1 MKKISPT
8 HETLDVNYFIRFIK
22 KHWFVIALCSFVS
35 LAFAY
40 AYNKYSVKV
49 YEVSTSVVIN
59 EESGGLADAS
69 AQLLNEF
76 GFISN
81 NKSFANELLALKS
94 TPLISETIE
103 KLDFQISY
111 FEHELLSKRELYKS
125 SPFIIILDKNY
136 QQPISATFYIK
147 IIDNSTCEITMDQ
160 EDVGIYSFVS
170 GNVVQRVS
178 ELQFK
183 EKVDFDKY
191 IYSDHMRFK
200 ILLNSSVD
208 FDEIKDKKYSFYI
221 NTNGALV
228 RNYKRK
234 LEVIPPDLEATV
246 AEIKLQTENPVKAID
261 FLNTLTDT
269 YVNRELE
276 RKRHTSVRTIEYIN
290 DQLEIIGDSLARAEQ
305 NLQSFKTRN
314 EVTDISMQSGQ
325 FIEEMRELE
334 SQKAILN
341 VNTEYYVYVKNY
353 FNQNKEFNELIA
365 PSAMGINDP
374 MLNNL
379 IEELIRLNSERVSFI
394 ENNQG
399 KSPYLK
405 KINIRIENLRKMVSE
420 NISYY
425 EETNAIKL
433 ADLNSRISRLNSE
446 IRKLPATQRTL
457 IGIERKFNVNDAIY
471 TYLLEKRAEAEIAKA
486 SYQPDTE
493 IIEPSVVVGSG
504 PISPKKTLNYMI
516 ALFLGL
522 FIPAIFIRIKEL
534 TQTTFSTVPEAESN
548 IELPVLCKISNNN
561 KGCENV
567 VERYPQTQVSENFRH
582 LNVSLK
588 YFFKDTSC
596 KTILVSSSVGGEG
609 KSFVALNSAI
619 TFANSG
625 YKTILLAFDLR
636 KNQFSNYLADYIE
649 HTTKAGLTEFIS
661 QQASIED
668 VVGHTKNKN
677 LDVILSG
684 ELAPNPSELISSDQ
698 TTVLFEKLKEKYD
711 YILVDTSPIGL
722 ISDGYHLINHCDLSI
737 MILRMKISPKSEFKT
752 LQQDLINKGIK
763 SCVVLN
769 DIAKLKKDGYGYY
782 DDRK

>member
-1 MKKISPT
+1 MKKINT
-8 HETLDVNYFIRFIK
+8 HETLDVSYFIRFIK
-22 KHWFVIALCSFVS
+22 KYWHVIALCSFVS
-35 LAFAY
+35 LAFTY
-40 AYNKYSVKV
+40 LINKYSNKV

-111 FEHELLSKRELYKS
+111 YEHSLLSQRELYKS
-125 SPFIIILDKNY
+125 SPFIVILDKNY
-136 QQPISATFYIK
+136 QQPISATLYVK
-147 IIDNSTCEITMDQ
+147 IIDNNTFEIFMDQ

-170 GNVVQRVS
+170 RNIVQRVS
-178 ELQFK
+178 RLKFK
-183 EKVDFDKY
+183 EEVEFDKY
-191 IYSDHMRFK
+191 IYSDYMKFK
-200 ILLNSSVD
+200 ILLNSTID
-208 FDEIKDKKYSFYI
+208 FEELKGKKYSFRI

-228 RNYKRK
+228 RLYKRR
-234 LEVIPPDLEATV
+234 LAVTPPDLEATV
-246 AEIKLQTENPVKAID
+246 AEIKLKTENPVKAID
-261 FLNTLTDT
+261 FLNTLTET
-269 YVNRELE
+269 YVNLELE
-276 RKRHTSVRTIEYIN
+276 RKRHTSIRTVEYIN
-290 DQLEIIGDSLARAEQ
+290 DQLKIVGDSLERAEQ
-305 NLQSFKTRN
+305 NLQSFKTIN

-334 SQKAILN
+334 SQKAILD
-341 VNTEYYVYVKNY
+341 VNKEYYEYVKNY

-374 MLNNL
+374 MLNSL

-425 EETNAIKL
+425 EETNLIKL
-433 ADLNSRISRLNSE
+433 TDLNSRINRLNNE
-446 IRKLPATQRTL
+446 IRKLPATQRAL
-457 IGIERKFNVNDAIY
+457 VGIERKFNINDAIY

-486 SYQPDTE
+486 SYQPNTE
-493 IIEPSVVVGSG
+493 IIEPSTIVGSG
-504 PISPKKTLNYMI
+504 PVSPKKTLNYII
-516 ALFLGL
+516 ALFLGVI
-522 FIPAIFIRIKEL
+522 IPVVIIRIKEL
-534 TQTTFSTVPEAESN
+534 TQTTFSSVMEAESH
-548 IELPVLCKISNNN
+548 IELPVLCEISTND

-567 VERYPQTQVSENFRH
+567 VERYPQARVSENFRH
-582 LNVSLK
+582 FNVSLK
-588 YFFKDTSC
+588 YFFKDQNC
-596 KTILVSSSVGGEG
+596 KTIIISSSVGGEG

-625 YKTILLAFDLR
+625 FKTILLAFDLR
-636 KNQFSNYLADYIE
+636 KNQFSNYLSDYIGND
-649 HTTKAGLTEFIS
+649 TNVGLTDFIS
-661 QQASIED
+661 QQASIEE
-668 VVGHTKNKN
+668 VVKHSQNKN

-684 ELAPNPSELISSDQ
+684 ELAPNPSELISSEQ
-698 TTVLFEKLKEKYD
+698 TNILFESLKKKYD
-711 YILVDTSPIGL
+711 YIIVDTSPVGL
-722 ISDGYHLINHCDLSI
+722 ISDGYHLINYSDLSVI
-737 MILRMKISPKSEFKT
+737 ILRLKISPKSEFKA
-752 LQQDLINKGIK
+752 LQQDLLNKGIK

-769 DIAKLKKDGYGYY
+769 DITKLKKDGYGYY
-782 DDRK
+782 DDRKK